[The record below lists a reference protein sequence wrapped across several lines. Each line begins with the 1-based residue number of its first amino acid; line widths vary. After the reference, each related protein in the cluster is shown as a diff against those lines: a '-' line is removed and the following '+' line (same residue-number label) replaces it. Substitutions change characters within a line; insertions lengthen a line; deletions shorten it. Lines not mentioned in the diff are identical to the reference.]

1 MSRPGYPTRNG
12 LIISPYDLGYT
23 RPTNE
28 DLQIRRRVTIH
39 HGNFTKAA
47 YSSTWVGHVFRNLVS
62 NVYPMLNS
70 EHSALHE
77 RHSPPKPPERTLMID
92 IVEEFLAEEGIIR
105 IVKEKNTHDFTDLSR
120 ERWNQLLLIDQRL
133 ARY

>member
-1 MSRPGYPTRNG
+1 
-12 LIISPYDLGYT
+12 
-23 RPTNE
+23 
-28 DLQIRRRVTIH
+28 
-39 HGNFTKAA
+39 
-47 YSSTWVGHVFRNLVS
+47 
-62 NVYPMLNS
+62 
-70 EHSALHE
+70 
-77 RHSPPKPPERTLMID
+77 MID